1 MAHPLMFDP
10 EDPLLARVRAIA
22 LGLPGA
28 AEKLSHGRPAFYT
41 RKVFAY
47 YSGSCKV
54 DGEWVQHPR
63 SVMLFGDLDGLTVLR
78 SLPDSYIPGYLGG
91 YGWTGPR
98 PRPRHRLGRAGRVRP
113 SLPRP
118 DVGRCVPA
126 LVTGPPADRIPAS
139 AGMTRRGC
147 RDVNCGD
154 GSQLS
159 SLSADRWRKV
169 N

>member
-91 YGWTGPR
+91 YGWTGLD
-98 PRPRHRLGRAGRVRP
+98 LGPDTDWAELAEFVRRSHALTSGAASRP
-113 SLPRP
+113 S
-118 DVGRCVPA
+118 
-126 LVTGPPADRIPAS
+126 
-139 AGMTRRGC
+139 
-147 RDVNCGD
+147 
-154 GSQLS
+154 
-159 SLSADRWRKV
+159 
-169 N
+169 